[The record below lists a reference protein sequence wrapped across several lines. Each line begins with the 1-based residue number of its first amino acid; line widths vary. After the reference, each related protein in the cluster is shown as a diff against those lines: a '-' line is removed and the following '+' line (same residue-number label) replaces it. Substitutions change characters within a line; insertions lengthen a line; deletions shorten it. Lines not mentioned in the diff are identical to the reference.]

1 MTALFTETP
10 LPPCLSRVPDERRR
24 IPIHQLRHSIST
36 PRCHIDDDALEQ
48 LRYWIEQH
56 GVLQPLLVRP
66 LSGHEFEVIAGE
78 RRLRAA
84 QRAGLTDLECLVRHY
99 HDDGGPIPFDA
110 SAREEALISNLLNE
124 RLNEVETSRAIL
136 ELVCLHVGE
145 QESLVISRLGAM
157 HYQASK
163 LKGRNNV
170 VTPPPATCL
179 EDDRI
184 LNAFKRLK
192 IRWQSFYTH
201 KVPLLELPEAVQA
214 LLHEK
219 LVKDY
224 TQLKRIARVEEPE
237 RTALLER
244 IRAQRL
250 RGSRLTRV
258 LDELLGKTQ
267 VSDPVVLRFESI
279 KRHLPA
285 HRHDPEVLRL
295 ISELETRLGLKVA

>member
-1 MTALFTETP
+1 MTAPFTETP
-10 LPPCLSRVPDERRR
+10 QPPCLSRVPDERRR
-24 IPIHQLRHSIST
+24 IPITQLRHSIST

-48 LRYWIEQH
+48 LQYWIEQH

-66 LSGHEFEVIAGE
+66 LSSHEFEVIAGE

-84 QRAGLTDLECLVRHY
+84 KRAGLTDLECLVRHY
-99 HDDGGPIPFDA
+99 QDDGGPIPFDA

-124 RLNEVETSRAIL
+124 RLDEVETSRAIL

-157 HYQASK
+157 HWQARK
-163 LKGRNNV
+163 MNGRNNV
-170 VTPPPATCL
+170 VTSPATCL

-192 IRWQSFYTH
+192 IHWQSFYTH

-237 RTALLER
+237 RASLLER
-244 IRAQRL
+244 IRTQRL
-250 RGSRLTRV
+250 RGSKLTRA
-258 LDELLGKTQ
+258 LDELLGKAQ

-295 ISELETRLGLKVA
+295 IAELETRLGLKVA